1 MSTTKSGATGS
12 PCTPPTPSQQ
22 PVQIELFPAPDT
34 PDHTGVLRH
43 AVTHR
48 ADPVSDPGTVARR
61 EDDGGPGREEVQE
74 TDLDRSCE
82 EVAAWLRAL
91 DAEVE
96 AELVAETGMDE
107 ANRLKLEWDRAL
119 AQRAVPALGIAR
131 SHVALL
137 EAAQAWQL
145 VRTDDGAY
153 VVRRSRDAEGGRK
166 VSGERV
172 VLMLQARYFKEVTE
186 SSGLVRVRLT
196 IRGAQ
201 ALYLIGLHPAGVH
214 GDERAAYRARWAKVA
229 GRSRMSRD
237 ARKTAARRLAPLPSH
252 AADRYGDRPVT
263 VAEQAWR
270 TARALD
276 VVSGLGGADAWE
288 SEGGAVFG
296 VAAIEPRAW

>member
-1 MSTTKSGATGS
+1 MSTTESGVTGS
-12 PCTPPTPSQQ
+12 PCTPPTPSQR
-22 PVQIELFPAPDT
+22 PRQIELFPAPAN
-34 PDHTGVLRH
+34 TGVSRH

-48 ADPVSDPGTVARR
+48 TVLVSEPSTVARR
-61 EDDGGPGREEVQE
+61 EDDSGAAPERVQE
-74 TDLDRSCE
+74 TGRDRTRE
-82 EVAAWLRAL
+82 QVAAWLRTL

-96 AELVAETGMDE
+96 AELVAEADMDQ
-107 ANRLKLEWDRAL
+107 ANRIKLARHRSL
-119 AQRAVPALGIAR
+119 AQREVPALGIAR

-137 EAAQAWQL
+137 EAAQAWRL
-145 VRTDDGAY
+145 VRTDAGTY
-153 VVRRSRDAEGGRK
+153 VVRRSRDAEEGRK

-214 GDERAAYRARWAKVA
+214 GDERAAYRARWAKVT

-237 ARKTAARRLAPLPSH
+237 ARKAAARCLPPLPAW
-252 AADRYGDRPVT
+252 AAGRYGDRPVS

-270 TARALD
+270 SGRSAD
-276 VVSGLGGADAWE
+276 VMSGPGAAEAWE
-288 SEGGAVFG
+288 NEGGAVCG
-296 VAAIEPRAW
+296 VAAPVGPQPQ